1 MVHTPTDDAHPAEA
15 FETALNVLR
24 RRANQRRVSTGSQA
38 LDSLIGGL
46 EPGMF
51 YLFYGGSEEEQVDRL
66 LHRLVFEAVRPR
78 DGEPGQAIY
87 VVCGNYRRNRSI
99 MDVDFLVSLAVEA
112 GLDPEHVVPGI
123 YVVCAFSERQLV
135 KAPGLVDEI
144 LGRTG
149 PVDLVAVQQISKI
162 FHGPLAVK
170 RESPWEFTGVVSR
183 LRETCQRLDIPLAAT
198 CRPAGKSR
206 RAPPPEGGSYLRHA
220 ANVMVYLRPMQ
231 GGLLSAHLVKHP
243 DSARRG
249 RVVSF
254 SGEEVRFWVE

>member
-1 MVHTPTDDAHPAEA
+1 MVEKSTRDAPAEV

-24 RRANQRRVSTGSQA
+24 RRAQQRRISTGSRA

-46 EPGMF
+46 EPGLF
-51 YLFYGGSEEEQVDRL
+51 YLFYGGGDEELVDRL
-66 LHRLVFEAVRPR
+66 LHRLVFEAVRPSG
-78 DGEPGQAIY
+78 GEPGQAVY
-87 VVCGNYRRNRSI
+87 VVCGNYRRSRSI
-99 MDVDFLVSLAVEA
+99 LDMDFLVSLAVEA

-123 YVVCAFSERQLV
+123 HVVCAFSERQLL
-135 KAPGLVDEI
+135 KAPGLVDGI

-162 FHGPLAVK
+162 FHGPHAVK

-183 LRETCQRLDIPLAAT
+183 LRETCQERSIPLAAT
-198 CRPAGKSR
+198 CRPAGRSR

-220 ANVMVYLRPMQ
+220 ANVMVYLRPVK

-254 SGEEVRFWVE
+254 GVEEARFWAE

>member
-1 MVHTPTDDAHPAEA
+1 MAHASTSGAPAEG
-15 FETALNVLR
+15 FETALSVLR
-24 RRANQRRVSTGSQA
+24 RRAQQRRLSTGSQA

-46 EPGMF
+46 EPGTF
-51 YLFYGGSEEEQVDRL
+51 YLFYGGCDEELVDRL
-66 LHRLVFEAVRPR
+66 LQRLVFEAVRPSG
-78 DGEPGQAIY
+78 GEPGQAVY
-87 VVCGNYRRNRSI
+87 VVCGNYRRSRSI
-99 MDVDFLVSLAVEA
+99 MDMDFLVSLAVEA
-112 GLDPEHVVPGI
+112 GLDPEQVVPGI
-123 YVVCAFSERQLV
+123 HVVCAFSERQLI
-135 KAPGLVDEI
+135 KAPGLVDEV

-183 LRETCQRLDIPLAAT
+183 LRETCQEQGIPLAAT
-198 CRPAGKSR
+198 CRPAGKGR
-206 RAPPPEGGSYLRHA
+206 RAPPPEGGSYLSHA
-220 ANVMVYLRPMQ
+220 ANVMVYLRPVK

-254 SGEEVRFWVE
+254 SGEEAWFWAE

>member
-1 MVHTPTDDAHPAEA
+1 MAHTSTDDAHPAEG
-15 FETALNVLR
+15 FETALSVLR
-24 RRANQRRVSTGSQA
+24 RRAHQRRVSTGSQA

-78 DGEPGQAIY
+78 GGEPGQAVY
-87 VVCGNYRRNRSI
+87 VVCGNYRRSRSI

-123 YVVCAFSERQLV
+123 HVVCAFSERQLI

-162 FHGPLAVK
+162 FHGRAPGSSPASSPGYGRHARGSASRWRPPAAPQGRAAGLRRR
-170 RESPWEFTGVVSR
+170 RE
-183 LRETCQRLDIPLAAT
+183 AAT
-198 CRPAGKSR
+198 SGTRPTS
-206 RAPPPEGGSYLRHA
+206 
-220 ANVMVYLRPMQ
+220 
-231 GGLLSAHLVKHP
+231 
-243 DSARRG
+243 
-249 RVVSF
+249 
-254 SGEEVRFWVE
+254 WCT